1 MTDQHTKVL
10 VENLRFES
18 SLGELSTELL
28 NLPIE
33 SSMKMLVEFSEADR
47 RHLGAFSGDQSK
59 IVSYFISRA
68 GISIPQ
74 ITNVGEHYLSLIKKD
89 IKILQKSIT

>member
-10 VENLRFES
+10 DENLRFES

-33 SSMKMLVEFSEADR
+33 SSMKMMVEFSEADR
-47 RHLGAFSGDQSK
+47 RHLGTFSGDQSK
-59 IVSYFISRA
+59 IVSYFISRP

-74 ITNVGEHYLSLIKKD
+74 ITDVGEQYLSLNMKD